1 MLHTFYILKNLYIII
16 NTRNSLF
23 SFNKTSK
30 SFNSEKILGFGN
42 LLLLGLFSFCF
53 GFCFSISIFLLNNV
67 LNKTSVSISSIYFID
82 EKFEIELR
90 LFIIYKQIY
99 KDSYKIIKSIVKE

>member
-1 MLHTFYILKNLYIII
+1 MLHTFYILKNFYIII

-30 SFNSEKILGFGN
+30 SFNSEKSLGFGN

-53 GFCFSISIFLLNNV
+53 GFCFSISIFLLNV

-82 EKFEIELR
+82 VKFEIELR